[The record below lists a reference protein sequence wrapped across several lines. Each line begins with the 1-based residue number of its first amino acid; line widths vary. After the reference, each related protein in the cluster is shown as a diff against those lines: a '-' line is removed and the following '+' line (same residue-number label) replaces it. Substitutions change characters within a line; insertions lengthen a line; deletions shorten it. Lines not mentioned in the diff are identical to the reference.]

1 MTTVGYGDMCASTP
15 VGRFIAIVT
24 IMMGSWIMAIVIA
37 VQASLF
43 ELGKEEQLSIRDVS
57 RQRGAVKVI
66 IAALR
71 LQVARSRRYRYGE
84 NEGDYQPTG
93 PEIEELRIKMIEE
106 AQNWK
111 NLRDL
116 SSQLGQDLDS
126 EISKV
131 REKVNMFQEN
141 FNFFVAML
149 IQDGKLT
156 LNDDET
162 VIESKGI
169 KKFEYFA

>member
-1 MTTVGYGDMCASTP
+1 
-15 VGRFIAIVT
+15 
-24 IMMGSWIMAIVIA
+24 
-37 VQASLF
+37 
-43 ELGKEEQLSIRDVS
+43 
-57 RQRGAVKVI
+57 
-66 IAALR
+66 
-71 LQVARSRRYRYGE
+71 
-84 NEGDYQPTG
+84 
-93 PEIEELRIKMIEE
+93 MIEE

-141 FNFFVAML
+141 FNFFVGML

>member
-1 MTTVGYGDMCASTP
+1 MLILVMASITFFTLLLEIYERPYWTSDRKEPYLQFTTFQSTAWYTIITMTTVGYGDMCASTP
-15 VGRFIAIVT
+15 VGRFVAIFT
-24 IMMGSWIMAIVIA
+24 IMVGSWIMAIVIA

-111 NLRDL
+111 FLRDL
-116 SSQLGQDLDS
+116 SS
-126 EISKV
+126 
-131 REKVNMFQEN
+131 
-141 FNFFVAML
+141 
-149 IQDGKLT
+149 
-156 LNDDET
+156 
-162 VIESKGI
+162 
-169 KKFEYFA
+169 